1 MKYKNIK
8 KFNILLYIIYV
19 FSIIFFLF
27 SKEYG
32 KSGISLISLIITF
45 VLTKAYL
52 KNLAILDYSLYI
64 IGNIFILSSFLLGS
78 CYRLYDII
86 PFYDDFL
93 HFWSGFISVKIG
105 FNILKNTSGKINK
118 FLICMILFFFAM
130 GISAICEICE
140 YLLDVLFKMS
150 TQSGGLKDTMMD
162 LIDASCGAF
171 FMIIY
176 YYRKYLR

>member
-8 KFNILLYIIYV
+8 KFSIFLYIIYV

-27 SKEYG
+27 SKEFG

-45 VLTKAYL
+45 ILTKAYV
-52 KNLAILDYSLYI
+52 KNLVILDYSLYI
-64 IGNIFILSSFLLGS
+64 VGNIFILSSFLLGS
-78 CYRLYDII
+78 CYGLYDII

-105 FNILKNTSGKINK
+105 FNILKNISSKNNK
-118 FLICMILFFFAM
+118 FLICMILLFFAM

-140 YLLDVLFKMS
+140 YLLDVLFKMN
-150 TQSGGLKDTMMD
+150 TQSGGLKDTMIDLMD
-162 LIDASCGAF
+162 ALCGAF
-171 FMIIY
+171 FMIVY

>member
-1 MKYKNIK
+1 MKHKDIK
-8 KFNILLYIIYV
+8 KFSILLYIIYIL
-19 FSIIFFLF
+19 SIIFFLF
-27 SKEYG
+27 NKEFG
-32 KSGISLISLIITF
+32 KSVISLISLIITF

-52 KNLAILDYSLYI
+52 KNLAILDYPLYI

-78 CYRLYDII
+78 CYGLYDII

-105 FNILKNTSGKINK
+105 FNILKNISSKNNK
-118 FLICMILFFFAM
+118 LLICMILFFFAM

-140 YLLDVLFKMS
+140 YLLDVLFKMN
-150 TQSGGLKDTMMD
+150 TQSGGLKDTMID

-171 FMIIY
+171 FMIVY